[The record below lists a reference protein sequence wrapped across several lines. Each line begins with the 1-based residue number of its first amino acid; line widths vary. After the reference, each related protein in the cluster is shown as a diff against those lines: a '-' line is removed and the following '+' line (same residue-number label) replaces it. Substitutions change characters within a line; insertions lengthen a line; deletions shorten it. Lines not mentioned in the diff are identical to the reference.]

1 MVVRAIHAVGNGE
14 AIFGPSVAR
23 RILAFLTRPLSAYDE
38 QAVPTAQRPLT
49 VDARPHRGR
58 SGQRRHSKSWH
69 MCKDPDGEVAL
80 FRDQTLTHTA
90 FPCVFLDVT

>member
-1 MVVRAIHAVGNGE
+1 MLDLIAAG
-14 AIFGPSVAR
+14 VAN
-23 RILAFLTRPLSAYDE
+23 AD
-38 QAVPTAQRPLT
+38 TA
-49 VDARPHRGR
+49 
-58 SGQRRHSKSWH
+58 KSWH